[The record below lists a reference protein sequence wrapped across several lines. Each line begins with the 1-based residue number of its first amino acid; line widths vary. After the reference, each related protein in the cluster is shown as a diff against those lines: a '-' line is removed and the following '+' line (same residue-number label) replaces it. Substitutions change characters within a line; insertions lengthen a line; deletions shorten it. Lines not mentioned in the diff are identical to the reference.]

1 MVWGILMQLL
11 SELFTFTSIIVLV
24 IFVISIYYLIQFFYN
39 NDSLSVYENIESTS
53 ETPIDDIS
61 IPSDNLINN
70 DNSIEEIKKTGMDF
84 KSFVKRR
91 HSSTSGR
98 SFLIAK
104 AAHNYICDKKNTFRR
119 QMTEISRE
127 SLPKPPKEFFEP
139 SSAQEIP
146 NHLKPENFYLIHSLR
161 MLELPTNFASDVLQ
175 SSKFTAKKGDI
186 IVKPGDEDDHLYVV
200 LQGCLNVY
208 IKINECKECLVKKID
223 KGHMFFSFLS
233 LVDVLMGKESKF
245 KTVSVRAAEDCIVA
259 KYNLNRF
266 KESFNENP
274 KDWIRPIQIIVTRL
288 LHVTMTTLHHYLGL
302 TEELMKSRSIDENLT
317 EKEKKFHR
325 FGNSIRVTKSNT
337 RNKMR
342 RLFSYDEAHD
352 QLDIAIKYFGET
364 LGIPVEKA
372 NLLLQD
378 RVDMLVASENQTVI
392 EQGSNDNVKLILVV
406 SGALRLLQEVKEEE
420 TILDDDI
427 DSMFD
432 SDQITEKG
440 YHLILQKEIVG
451 GLQLLSNEP
460 SFYKV
465 KAVSNCVLATIGK
478 NEFNELL
485 NECPEIALHVAYSIV
500 RRLSP
505 FIRAV
510 DFALEWNLLDSGQA
524 LFRHGDKADSLY
536 VVLTGRLRSVDKK
549 SVLEEFGKGSAIGMV
564 ELVQKR
570 PRQSTVLAIRYSQI
584 SEVSNNLL
592 NYIKLQ
598 FPQVG
603 FRLIKL
609 LGNYFDSSNSQNTL
623 LNGPPLSIDGISQDA
638 ISHINNLHTVAIL
651 PASKDV
657 PHTAFTCELY
667 HALNFSKH
675 VLRLSSSKIKEQLGN
690 SVLEKQ
696 ADFRLMHWLNAQED
710 IYPLIIYECDYET
723 TMWTRRCLR
732 QADAILVVANGANK
746 PLEKSF
752 VDEHMMMNQDGI
764 RTCKE
769 LVLLWGEDVSSPK
782 GTYNWLKGSY
792 FSGHHHVR
800 MNKRML
806 QWDLND
812 SDTEKEILDYYE
824 KNVYFE
830 KLNVHSDF
838 SRLARILTGNAI
850 GLVLGGGGARGSS
863 HIGVLKA
870 MKEFEVPIDIIGGTS
885 IGSFIGA
892 LYAQDPSSETI
903 IERSSRWFHVM
914 SSIWNKIFDLTY
926 AYSAMFSGAGFNKS
940 IRDVFKESYI
950 EDCWIPY
957 FCISTDIT
965 ASEMR
970 VHRSGSIYSY
980 VRSSMSLAGYLPPL
994 CDPID
999 GHLLLDGGYVNN
1011 LPADVMRC
1019 LGAKFVIAVDVG
1031 SREERNLY
1039 NYGDTL
1045 NGFWV
1050 LFKKLNPFCE
1060 PPVVLNMEE
1069 IQSRLAYV
1077 SCTRQLEMVK
1087 KAPYCCYLRPPIEEI
1102 KTLDFHRFDEVKNL
1116 GYEYGKKKI
1125 EHLVNNNETIQA
1137 ILDPV
1142 KGRLRKGKVSGNELN
1157 YSHLTRAS
1165 SFTDLAARISK
1176 IPSMRTNNSIS
1187 DFTSLDICEESS
1199 DEDKES
1205 TPEVRTEQNSRAVT
1219 PKPSIE

>member
-1 MVWGILMQLL
+1 MIWGILKQLL
-11 SELFTFTSIIVLV
+11 SEVFTFTTAIALVLLS
-24 IFVISIYYLIQFFYN
+24 ISIYYIIQFFYT
-39 NDSLSVYENIESTS
+39 NDSSSIYESDESTS
-53 ETPIDDIS
+53 QTPADDIS
-61 IPSDNLINN
+61 PTFGNTLTNG
-70 DNSIEEIKKTGMDF
+70 NSIEENKTVGMDF
-84 KSFVKRR
+84 RSFIKRR
-91 HSSTSGR
+91 HSSTTGR
-98 SFLIAK
+98 PFLIAK
-104 AAHNYICDKKNTFRR
+104 AAKDYIRDKRNTFRR

-139 SSAQEIP
+139 SSVQEIP

-175 SSKFTAKKGDI
+175 SVKFTAKKGDV
-186 IVKPGDEDDHLYVV
+186 IVKPGDDDDHLYVV

-208 IKINECKECLVKKID
+208 IKINECKECLVKKIE

-233 LVDVLMGKESKF
+233 LIDVLMEKESKF
-245 KTVSVRAAEDCIVA
+245 KSVSVKASEDCVVA
-259 KYNLNRF
+259 KYNLGRF
-266 KESFNENP
+266 KDSFKENP

-288 LHVTMTTLHHYLGL
+288 LHVTMTTLHQYLGL
-302 TEELMKSRSIDENLT
+302 TEELMKNRSGEDRIT
-317 EKEKKFHR
+317 EKEKKLYR
-325 FGNSIRVTKSNT
+325 FGSSIRVTKNNA

-352 QLDIAIKYFGET
+352 QLDTAIRYFGET
-364 LGIPVEKA
+364 LGISGEKA
-372 NLLLQD
+372 VLLLQN
-378 RVDMLVASENQTVI
+378 RVEMTVASENQTII
-392 EQGSNDNVKLILVV
+392 EQGSNENAKLILVV
-406 SGALRLLQEVKEEE
+406 SGALRLLQEVKEDES
-420 TILDDDI
+420 TMDDENEN
-427 DSMFD
+427 MFD
-432 SDQITEKG
+432 SDQVTEKG

-478 NEFNELL
+478 NEFNEIL

-510 DFALEWNLLDSGQA
+510 DFALEWSLLDSGQA
-524 LFRHGDKADSLY
+524 LFRYDDKADSLY

-549 SVLEEFGKGSAIGMV
+549 SVLEEFGKGSVIGMV

-638 ISHINNLHTVAIL
+638 ISHISNLHTVAIL
-651 PASKDV
+651 PASRDV

-769 LVLLWGEDVSSPK
+769 LVLLWDENVKSPK

-806 QWDLND
+806 QWTEDD
-812 SDTEKEILDYYE
+812 SDNEKEILDYYE

-830 KLNVHSDF
+830 KLDVHSDF

-863 HIGVLKA
+863 HIGIIKA
-870 MKEFEVPIDIIGGTS
+870 MKSFEVPVDIIGGTS

-892 LYAQDPSSETI
+892 LYAQDPSCETI
-903 IERSSRWFHVM
+903 IERASGWFTVM

-940 IRDVFKESYI
+940 IRDVFKESFI

-1045 NGFWV
+1045 SGFWV
-1050 LFKKLNPFCE
+1050 LFKKFNPFCE
-1060 PPVVLNMEE
+1060 PPAVLNMEE

-1077 SCTRQLEMVK
+1077 SCTRQLEIVK
-1087 KAPYCCYLRPPIEEI
+1087 KAPYCCYLRPPIEGI
-1102 KTLDFHRFDEVKNL
+1102 KTLDFHRFNEVQFL

-1125 EHLVNNNETIQA
+1125 EYLINSNETIQA

-1142 KGRLRKGKVSGNELN
+1142 KGRLRKSRGAGNEAS
-1157 YSHLTRAS
+1157 YSSLTRAS

-1176 IPSMRTNNSIS
+1176 IPCMRTNNSIS

-1199 DEDKES
+1199 DEEKEG

-1219 PKPSIE
+1219 PKPSFD

>member
-1 MVWGILMQLL
+1 MVWRVLMQLL
-11 SELFTFTSIIVLV
+11 SEFFTFTTAIALV
-24 IFVISIYYLIQFFYN
+24 VVVSTLYYLFYSFISS
-39 NDSLSVYENIESTS
+39 DLSSNYESDESTS
-53 ETPIDDIS
+53 QTPCEDS
-61 IPSDNLINN
+61 SLANN
-70 DNSIEEIKKTGMDF
+70 VNVSEDGTKGDKVSGMDF
-84 KSFVKRR
+84 RSFIKRR
-91 HSSTSGR
+91 HSSTTGR
-98 SFLIAK
+98 PFLIAK
-104 AAHNYICDKKNTFRR
+104 AAKDYIRDKRNTFRR

-161 MLELPTNFASDVLQ
+161 MLELPTNFASDMLQ
-175 SSKFTAKKGDI
+175 STKFSVKRGE
-186 IVKPGDEDDHLYVV
+186 VVLKPGDDDDHLYVV

-208 IKINECKECLVKKID
+208 IKINGCKECLVKKID

-233 LVDVLMGKESKF
+233 LIDVLMENESKF
-245 KTVSVRAAEDCIVA
+245 KTISVKAAEDSVIA

-266 KESFNENP
+266 KDSFKENP
-274 KDWIRPIQIIVTRL
+274 QDWVRPIQIVVTRL
-288 LHVTMTTLHHYLGL
+288 LHVTMTTLHYYLGL
-302 TEELMKSRSIDENLT
+302 SEELMKSRIHEDNKTS
-317 EKEKKFHR
+317 EKEKKLNR
-325 FGNSIRVTKSNT
+325 FGSSIRITKSNP
-337 RNKMR
+337 RGRMR

-352 QLDIAIKYFGET
+352 QLNVGIKYFGEA
-364 LGIPVEKA
+364 LGLTPEKA
-372 NLLLQD
+372 NLLLRD
-378 RVDMLVASENQTVI
+378 RVDMMSVPENHTII
-392 EQGSNDNVKLILVV
+392 EQGSNEDVKLYIVV
-406 SGALRLLQEVKEEE
+406 SGALRLSQEVKEEE
-420 TILDDDI
+420 TSMDEENENLI
-427 DSMFD
+427 DNE
-432 SDQITEKG
+432 QITEKG
-440 YHLILQKEIVG
+440 NHLILQKELIG

-465 KAVSNCVLATIGK
+465 KAVSNCVLATISK
-478 NEFNELL
+478 NDFNSLL
-485 NECPEIALHVAYSIV
+485 EICPKIALHVAYSIL

-510 DFALEWNLLDSGQA
+510 DFAMEWNLLDSGQA
-524 LFRHGDKADSLY
+524 LFRYGDKADSLY

-549 SVLEEFGKGSAIGMV
+549 SVLEEFGKGSVIGMV

-584 SEVSNNLL
+584 SEVTNNLL

-623 LNGPPLSIDGISQDA
+623 LNSPPLSIDGIPQDA
-638 ISHINNLHTVAIL
+638 LSHISNLHTVAIL
-651 PASKDV
+651 PASRDV

-675 VLRLSSSKIKEQLGN
+675 VLRLSSSKIKEQLGA

-710 IYPLIIYECDYET
+710 IYPLIIYECDYEG

-746 PLEKSF
+746 PLEKCF

-769 LVLLWGEDVSSPK
+769 LVLLWNENVKSPK
-782 GTYNWLKGSY
+782 GTFDWLKGSY

-806 QWDLND
+806 QWGGNNN
-812 SDTEKEILDYYE
+812 DTEKEILDYYE

-830 KLNVHSDF
+830 KLDVHSDF

-863 HIGVLKA
+863 HVGILKA
-870 MKEFEVPIDIIGGTS
+870 MKEFEVPVDIIGGTS

-892 LYAQDPSSETI
+892 LYAQDPSGETI
-903 IERSSRWFHVM
+903 IQRAMRWFKVM

-926 AYSAMFSGAGFNKS
+926 AYSAMFSGSGFNKS
-940 IRDVFKESYI
+940 IRDIFKDNVI

-970 VHRSGSIYSY
+970 VHRSGSLFSY
-980 VRSSMSLAGYLPPL
+980 IRSSMSLAGYLPPL
-994 CDPID
+994 CDPND

-1045 NGFWV
+1045 NGFWI
-1050 LFKKLNPFCE
+1050 LFKKLNPFSK
-1060 PPVVLNMEE
+1060 PVAILNMEE

-1102 KTLDFHRFDEVKNL
+1102 KTLDFHRFEEVYDL
-1116 GYEYGKKKI
+1116 GYQYGKKKI
-1125 EHLVNNNETIQA
+1125 EYLLSNNETIQA

-1142 KGRLRKGKVSGNELN
+1142 NCRIRKRIPGTDTNFST
-1157 YSHLTRAS
+1157 LTRAS

-1176 IPSMRTNNSIS
+1176 IPSMRHNNSIS

-1199 DEDKES
+1199 DEEKEG
-1205 TPEVRTEQNSRAVT
+1205 TPELRTEQNSRTVT
-1219 PKPSIE
+1219 PVPSFD